1 MPICKTKNISVNLVI
16 FFLQYDNL
24 IVCHRTAKYRIRKY
38 NQSVALNQFLVQ
50 LNFAMG
56 KLLQAL
62 DLRHPAIGGVE
73 TFS

>member
-1 MPICKTKNISVNLVI
+1 MPICKTKNISVN
-16 FFLQYDNL
+16 QYDNL
-24 IVCHRTAKYRIRKY
+24 IICHRTAKYRIRKY